1 MGLIGLNQDV
11 GRAASLCERPR
22 ATLNSLPFQYLKAAH
37 IVGFGPLPLSPVPAK
52 VGPLGLIPPHSYL
65 FCCFSLPFIRTQLDN
80 LSSLRLAD

>member
-37 IVGFGPLPLSPVPAK
+37 IVGFGPLPLSTVPAK
-52 VGPLGLIPPHSYL
+52 VGSVGLIPHPSYL
-65 FCCFSLPFIRTQLDN
+65 FYCLSLPFIRTQLDN